1 MERSADTPRGAI
13 FEMADLLAAHAREGK
28 LGHRFMN
35 IPSLRMG
42 IYKLP
47 AGSADPQAPHEEDE
61 VYYVL
66 EGRAKF
72 QIDGDLRP
80 VQPGSVVFVATGIP
94 HKFVEIEEDL
104 TTLVFFSH
112 HKPTA

>member
-1 MERSADTPRGAI
+1 
-13 FEMADLLAAHAREGK
+13 MAELLAAHARDGK
-28 LGHRFMN
+28 LGYRFMN

-47 AGSADPQAPHEEDE
+47 AGTEDPQAPHEEDE

-72 QIDGDLRP
+72 QFDGALQP
-80 VQPGSVVFVATGIP
+80 VQPGSVVFVAAAVP
-94 HKFVEIEEDL
+94 HKFIDIEEDL

-112 HKPTA
+112 HKPSAV

>member
-1 MERSADTPRGAI
+1 MERQKDTPRGAF
-13 FEMADLLAAHAREGK
+13 FEMADLLAAHARGGQ

-47 AGSADPQAPHEEDE
+47 AGANDPQAPHEEDE

-66 EGRAKF
+66 SGRAKF
-72 QIDGDLRP
+72 QIDGELKTA
-80 VQPGSVVFVATGIP
+80 QPGSVIFVAAKVP
-94 HKFVEIEEDL
+94 HKFVDIAEDL

-112 HKPTA
+112 YTA